1 MDDPVVEPASPDRSG
16 PAVLPLRGPE
26 GAPWQGVDRRLV
38 TARSLALAA
47 VALPLVIV
55 AVVLAAV
62 VSPRVWI
69 AAAVVPIGWVWAQVI
84 ILLQVPAIS
93 WAELPEELA
102 IRRGRMWRSLVTVP
116 YGRIQ
121 YVDLESGPMLR
132 ALGLATIT
140 VNTASPESSGTIPG
154 LPTQVAEELRVRLA
168 ARGEAKR
175 AGL

>member
-1 MDDPVVEPASPDRSG
+1 LDDPVVEPASPAQPG
-16 PAVLPLRGPE
+16 PAVLPLRGPS
-26 GAPWQGVDRRLV
+26 GAPWRGVSRRLI
-38 TARSLALAA
+38 TARSIALAA
-47 VALPLVIV
+47 VAAPLLLV

-62 VSPRVWI
+62 LSPWAWI
-69 AAAVVPIGWVWAQVI
+69 AVVVLPIGWVWAQVV

-121 YVDLESGPMLR
+121 YVDLESGPLLR
-132 ALGLATIT
+132 ALGMATIT
-140 VNTASPESSGTIPG
+140 VNTASPESSGTVPG

>member
-1 MDDPVVEPASPDRSG
+1 
-16 PAVLPLRGPE
+16 
-26 GAPWQGVDRRLV
+26 
-38 TARSLALAA
+38 ALAA
-47 VALPLVIV
+47 VAAPLLLV

-62 VSPRVWI
+62 LSPWAWI
-69 AAAVVPIGWVWAQVI
+69 AVVVLPIGWVWAQVV

-102 IRRGRMWRSLVTVP
+102 IRRGRMGRSLVTVP
-116 YGRIQ
+116 YGRSQ
-121 YVDLESGPMLR
+121 YVDLESGPLLR
-132 ALGLATIT
+132 ALGMAPIT
-140 VNTASPESSGTIPG
+140 VNTASPESSGTVPG